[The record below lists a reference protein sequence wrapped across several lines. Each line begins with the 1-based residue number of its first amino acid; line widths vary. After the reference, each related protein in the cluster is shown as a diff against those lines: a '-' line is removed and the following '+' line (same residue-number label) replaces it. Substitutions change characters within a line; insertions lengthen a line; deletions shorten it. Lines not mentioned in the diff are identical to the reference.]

1 MPPSIHTRWTVF
13 LLVFQRYKSYSP
25 YDMQESIVKEVKGD
39 LQKSFLVLG
48 KYSQSVIPAV
58 NSLIN
63 MNSFSQ
69 EIICQIQNILLRTCH
84 LFSFSSSS
92 VLWKQTTVLCQK
104 TEWSHEGTARLFAF
118 LHAEMWRLFF
128 FFFFLTHLRST
139 CLWKCSLAAGA
150 QNPKLSYTSVASA
163 AVVKFRARKT

>member
-1 MPPSIHTRWTVF
+1 M
-13 LLVFQRYKSYSP
+13 LVFQRYKSYSP

-69 EIICQIQNILLRTCH
+69 ANTCILLPEVK
-84 LFSFSSSS
+84 SSARY
-92 VLWKQTTVLCQK
+92 K
-104 TEWSHEGTARLFAF
+104 T
-118 LHAEMWRLFF
+118 
-128 FFFFLTHLRST
+128 
-139 CLWKCSLAAGA
+139 
-150 QNPKLSYTSVASA
+150 YY
-163 AVVKFRARKT
+163 